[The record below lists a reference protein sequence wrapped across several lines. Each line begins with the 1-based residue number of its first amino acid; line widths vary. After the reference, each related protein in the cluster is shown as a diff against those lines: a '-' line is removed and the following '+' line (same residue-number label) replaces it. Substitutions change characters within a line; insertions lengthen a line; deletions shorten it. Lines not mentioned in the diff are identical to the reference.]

1 MRGGDLQAGYS
12 MLHTIRSVLI
22 YLTGG
27 CMKKEEVAQQ
37 VVVDPTE
44 WMEEFEGQLA
54 VDVYQTAE
62 NIILKA
68 PVAGVRAED
77 LDISITEEMVS
88 IRGERHDENGDTIE
102 GYLIQECYWGPFS
115 RSYALPVAV
124 DADKAVAK
132 LTDAGILTII
142 IPKAAK
148 SRTRSISVQTI

>member
-1 MRGGDLQAGYS
+1 
-12 MLHTIRSVLI
+12 
-22 YLTGG
+22 
-27 CMKKEEVAQQ
+27 MKKDEVAS
-37 VVVDPTE
+37 VPPVVDPAE

-54 VDVYQTAE
+54 VDVYQTSD

-77 LDISITEEMVS
+77 LDISITEEMVVV
-88 IRGERHDENGDTIE
+88 RGERHDENGDAIE

-115 RSYALPVAV
+115 RSYALPVSV

-132 LTDAGILTII
+132 LTDAGILTIT

-148 SRTRSISVQTI
+148 SRTRSISVQTA